1 MTLRNQLFAAYI
13 VAFTLVGIQAHAN
26 AAVTELAAADLTAF
40 VKQHDTVVVQIFSFD
55 PKCGGCPGA
64 DKKFDQLASKSYR
77 KPVVFA
83 RVQWA
88 VWQDMPK
95 FDATTRVFGVPV
107 QLFFKNGVQVDAIEV
122 NFTDPRDELDTA
134 EAIEE
139 FAGRIAV
146 AADIGKVFASPFVIE
161 LQPDQLSA
169 FLKKHPWAM
178 VQFLSS
184 DINCGFCV
192 GAAYSFNSA
201 AKYRVDKQMPFARI
215 QWGKPWR
222 NVPTF
227 GETFQ
232 VTGIPSQIIFRNSI
246 KVGGLEGKPQD
257 KNAVFR
263 AMNEALEKPTI
274 KTAP

>member
-169 FLKKHPWAM
+169 FLKSIRGRWC
-178 VQFLSS
+178 S
-184 DINCGFCV
+184 FC
-192 GAAYSFNSA
+192 
-201 AKYRVDKQMPFARI
+201 R
-215 QWGKPWR
+215 
-222 NVPTF
+222 
-227 GETFQ
+227 
-232 VTGIPSQIIFRNSI
+232 QISI
-246 KVGGLEGKPQD
+246 
-257 KNAVFR
+257 AVFV
-263 AMNEALEKPTI
+263 
-274 KTAP
+274 

>member
-1 MTLRNQLFAAYI
+1 MTFKNRLRIAL
-13 VAFTLVGIQAHAN
+13 LVMSATVGMQAHASSL
-26 AAVTELAAADLTAF
+26 VTELAAADLASF
-40 VKQHDTVVVQIFSFD
+40 VKRHDTVVVQIFSTD

-64 DKKFDQLASKSYR
+64 DRKFDQLAAKKYR

-95 FDATTRVFGVPV
+95 FDPSTKIFSVPV
-107 QLFFKNGVQVDAIEV
+107 QLFFKGGIQVDSIEV
-122 NFTDPRDELDTA
+122 NFTDPRDEMDTA

-139 FAGRIAV
+139 FAGRSV
-146 AADIGKVFASPFVIE
+146 DSADLGKVFPSPFVID
-161 LQPDQLSA
+161 LQPEQLSA
-169 FLKKHPWAM
+169 FVRQHPWVM

-184 DINCGFCV
+184 DLNCGFCI

-201 AKYRVDKQMPFARI
+201 AKYRVDKKMPFARV

-222 NVPTF
+222 DIPRF
-227 GETFQ
+227 GTEFQ
-232 VTGIPSQIIFRNSI
+232 PTGIPSQIVFRNGV

-257 KNAVFR
+257 RNAVFR
-263 AMNEALEKPTI
+263 AMNEALEKNR
-274 KTAP
+274 

>member
-1 MTLRNQLFAAYI
+1 
-13 VAFTLVGIQAHAN
+13 
-26 AAVTELAAADLTAF
+26 
-40 VKQHDTVVVQIFSFD
+40 
-55 PKCGGCPGA
+55 
-64 DKKFDQLASKSYR
+64 
-77 KPVVFA
+77 
-83 RVQWA
+83 
-88 VWQDMPK
+88 
-95 FDATTRVFGVPV
+95 
-107 QLFFKNGVQVDAIEV
+107 
-122 NFTDPRDELDTA
+122 
-134 EAIEE
+134 
-139 FAGRIAV
+139 
-146 AADIGKVFASPFVIE
+146 
-161 LQPDQLSA
+161 
-169 FLKKHPWAM
+169 M